1 MYEMLKELILHF
13 KNIFFKK
20 RTHPC
25 SAKFCCLQEV
35 EHGPLVLLHYKQLSV
50 FQLCRLTLNSEISV
64 NVSSKCWE

>member
-35 EHGPLVLLHYKQLSV
+35 EHGPLVLLHYYYLSV
-50 FQLCRLTLNSEISV
+50 FKLLYCLSLTVLDIAMLPP
-64 NVSSKCWE
+64 